1 MTDPTA
7 ITEPATGG
15 KRGRPRYAEEQYIA
29 WLEVL
34 RPYLQKGSSLY
45 YACNV
50 AGLGAQYDSI
60 LEKYKL
66 NDYFSKKI
74 DAFRSHVGDV
84 LNDTIVSEILRI
96 ADKKKQN
103 LPLTDDE
110 FDILKFGAE
119 KLRTAQPFFVTR
131 NETAAVDPKDVGKVL
146 DTIEESD
153 YGELGSEASKQMVE
167 ANAPVQDQK

>member
-1 MTDPTA
+1 MVDPTLQ
-7 ITEPATGG
+7 TKPTGG
-15 KRGRPRYAEEQYIA
+15 RPEYTEEQYVV
-29 WLEVL
+29 WLKEL
-34 RPYLQKGSSLY
+34 RPYLEKGSSLY

-50 AGLGAQYDSI
+50 AGLATHYETI
-60 LEKYKL
+60 LKKMKL
-66 NDYFSKKI
+66 NDWFCKKV

-84 LNDTIVSEILRI
+84 LNDTIVTEILRI